1 MIGRKAVIGLSLLS
15 ALLFCAF
22 AAQSASAAAAKNTT
36 AVTCVKGGTDLDFKD
51 EHCDEK
57 VAKGTGS
64 FSHVAIAPGTKTT
77 ISVTNAKTA
86 NKTTEAAP
94 TILKGSIFGVKS
106 EIVCKTV
113 SGEGTLTNEES
124 GKEHKVSGTVTA
136 NFTSCTVNKPAGC
149 KVKEPITTTSSTAGV
164 EELGAGKNEMGL
176 EFKPTEGEVFSEVTL
191 EGCLLAGK
199 YKTTGTAIG
208 TGTPAPTEKHSGTT
222 NVFTNAMTKETLKLA
237 GNPAEISSSTT
248 VTMSG
253 GGNPIA
259 LTTTT

>member
-1 MIGRKAVIGLSLLS
+1 MIGRKAVVGLSLLS
-15 ALLFCAF
+15 ALLLCAF
-22 AAQSASAAAAKNTT
+22 AAQSASAAVAKNTT
-36 AVTCVKGGTDLDFKD
+36 AVTCVEGGGELDFTD
-51 EHCDEK
+51 AHCDNQVKPKEGK
-57 VAKGTGS
+57 FG
-64 FSHVAIAPGTKTT
+64 HVAIAPGTKTT
-77 ISVTNAKTA
+77 LSVTNAKTA
-86 NKTTEAAP
+86 NNTTESTP

-113 SGEGTLTNEES
+113 SGEGSLTNEES
-124 GKEHKVSGTVTA
+124 GKEHKVSGSVTA
-136 NFTSCTVNKPAGC
+136 SFTNCTVNKPAGC
-149 KVKEPITTTSSTAGV
+149 KVKEPITTTSNTVSV
-164 EELGAGKNEMGL
+164 EGLGAGANEMGQ

-208 TGTPAPTEKHSGTT
+208 TGSGSPSAKFSGAT

-237 GNPAEISSSTT
+237 GNPAEISSTTT

-253 GGNPIA
+253 GGNPVS